1 MYLPWTP
8 ARHICGLSLQRDIGW
23 LVGLV
28 IGWLVGLVIGWLV
41 GLVYLVEDTDILL

>member
-1 MYLPWTP
+1 MY
-8 ARHICGLSLQRDIGW
+8 AGLVFNGSLVGWLGLLIIGW